1 MTQKFL
7 YEIPIEPRT
16 DEIAGPPQKNPR
28 GFQQKPRFPYSMIL
42 TSLNKFDLS
51 K

>member
-16 DEIAGPPQKNPR
+16 DEIAGPPKKKPEDSNKNL
-28 GFQQKPRFPYSMIL
+28 GFRIPWF
-42 TSLNKFDLS
+42 
-51 K
+51 